1 MDKHHPNKSKPKG
14 FDTLEVDL
22 ERSDHFLRVQT
33 LPGSLTRV
41 EMWRRSPV
49 SSRISPVM
57 PMPNNDRDEDTEEE
71 EFSETVSNASD
82 RASFSEGSNRQ
93 DNRSPR
99 PRSLAGKSTPKRVYH
114 TTLAVISLD
123 AGGQVSADED
133 EVVVE
138 DVQNKPSTHAF
149 PKACH
154 SPISYKSGEA
164 ESIREDIFGHESK
177 REQDDDED
185 EDYCCF
191 WPFTLL
197 NNKPV
202 LRLIAVMTFNGI
214 LSMICAALIMEI
226 ELPAQVNRLAVRKE
240 SQEQVKILF
249 KNITDMINNVG
260 TPDYNSFQAVELLE
274 KFSKAAP
281 KVRHTPDEI
290 RWDMLS
296 AQAFITSVQTTTGYG
311 DIVPVTFWGK
321 LFTLGYALVGIPI
334 FMWYIVKLGGVF
346 RLLVMKAIFW
356 LLICICPS
364 PDDHD
369 ENGDRFDRRR
379 STATRMK
386 ILEMKLKLN
395 QQYHDDK
402 RFHPSVIGVILLTFL
417 CSVAIFIS
425 YMEDITYFDSFYAAF
440 ITYSAIGFGDIDIFK
455 ISYRSNWFN
464 LLIYGNFIHIAGY
477 MILSAWVASMLEKC
491 GVRKY

>member
-1 MDKHHPNKSKPKG
+1 MDKHHLNKSKPNKG

-41 EMWRRSPV
+41 EMWRKSPV
-49 SSRISPVM
+49 SSRVSPVM
-57 PMPNNDRDEDTEEE
+57 PMSKMDKDEDTEEE
-71 EFSETVSNASD
+71 DFSETVSNASD
-82 RASFSEGSNRQ
+82 RASFSES
-93 DNRSPR
+93 RSPR
-99 PRSLAGKSTPKRVYH
+99 PRSLAGKSTPKRVYN
-114 TTLAVISLD
+114 TKLAVISLD
-123 AGGQVSADED
+123 AGQLSADED

-138 DVQNKPSTHAF
+138 DLQTKSSNNNGYPKPCA
-149 PKACH
+149 

-164 ESIREDIFGHESK
+164 ESIREDIFG
-177 REQDDDED
+177 QDQGRDDEDNED

-197 NNKPV
+197 NNKPF

-214 LSMICAALIMEI
+214 LSMVCAALIKEI
-226 ELPAQVNRLAVRKE
+226 ELPAQVERLAARAE
-240 SQEQVKILF
+240 SQEQVKVLF

-260 TPDYNSFQAVELLE
+260 TPEYNSFQAVELLE

-356 LLICICPS
+356 ILICICPS

-386 ILEMKLKLN
+386 ILEMKMKLN

-477 MILSAWVASMLEKC
+477 MILSAWVASILEKC